1 MAVLQ
6 NLENKI
12 KMVMIISSLFLI
24 GCVVISL
31 GSIVI
36 ARGMVSDAQKKV
48 YVLDGNV
55 PVLVKQTTMEETF
68 DVEAKSDIEM
78 FHHFFFT
85 LAPDDKYI
93 RYTMEK
99 AMYLIDETGLAQYNA
114 LKEKGFY
121 NNLIGTS
128 TICSIFCDSI
138 RLNKDSL
145 TFTYYGRQRIERRTN
160 ILMREIVTTGNLKK
174 VPRTENNPHGI
185 LITNWR
191 TLYNRDLEER
201 KKSEY

>member
-99 AMYLIDETGLAQYNA
+99 AMYLIDGRRAQTLLTPFHNFIFLASSKRDT
-114 LKEKGFY
+114 LSF
-121 NNLIGTS
+121 S
-128 TICSIFCDSI
+128 TPP
-138 RLNKDSL
+138 
-145 TFTYYGRQRIERRTN
+145 QAQ
-160 ILMREIVTTGNLKK
+160 
-174 VPRTENNPHGI
+174 ENSSPFAQF
-185 LITNWR
+185 
-191 TLYNRDLEER
+191 
-201 KKSEY
+201 